1 MNSGGLVG
9 MGVDEDLSVDR
20 SQPLPLSQLLPVKP
34 EKETVLENSS
44 WLYDQFIFLF
54 CKLLLI

>member
-1 MNSGGLVG
+1 